1 MATVKEIYKA
11 KRAEINQRLKK
22 IDIAL
27 SKHAGKFKQNE
38 TNWGYIGDLGRVNE
52 VLSELENFVKAQ

>member
-22 IDIAL
+22 LILHLANTQENL
-27 SKHAGKFKQNE
+27 NKMKL
-38 TNWGYIGDLGRVNE
+38 IGDI
-52 VLSELENFVKAQ
+52 LEI